1 MIHRTQQRV
10 AFPVATALLL
20 AHTLAAQSP
29 VPASLRFDVASLKP
43 SAPGFHE
50 STTVRMA
57 PGGQRYIGENASLK
71 LLMIVA
77 YRLKADQISGGP
89 SWMDSE
95 RYDMNAQA
103 ERQSSVEELH
113 VMLQNL
119 LADRFKLQFHKEK
132 KELPVYVLAVDG
144 AGNPKLQP
152 HEAENAG
159 EPWIDIGGK
168 MLQTTMHAKSVRMDY
183 FTFRLSQ
190 MMDRPVVDQTKL
202 NGAYDFDLAFTRELP
217 PNMSENTLINGAPV
231 DTSGPTIFEALRKQ
245 LGLRLEAQ
253 KAPVDILIVDH
264 AEKPAAN

>member
-1 MIHRTQQRV
+1 MKRLAVSI
-10 AFPVATALLL
+10 FLPVAL
-20 AHTLAAQSP
+20 AGQSP
-29 VPASLRFDVASLKP
+29 FPGSLRFDVASLKP

-50 STTVRMA
+50 SSTVRMA

-71 LLMIVA
+71 LMMIVA
-77 YRLKADQISGGP
+77 YRVKADQISGGP

-113 VMLQNL
+113 IMLRNL
-119 LADRFKLQFHKEK
+119 LSDRFKLQFHNEK
-132 KELPVYVLAVDG
+132 RELAAYVLTVDG
-144 AGNPKLQP
+144 AGSPKLQP

-159 EPWIDIGGK
+159 EPWIDVGGK
-168 MLQTTMHAKSVRMDY
+168 MLQTTMHAKSVGMDY
-183 FTFRLSQ
+183 FAFRLAQ

-202 NGAYDFDLAFTRELP
+202 SGAYDFDLAYTKELP
-217 PNMSENTLINGAPV
+217 PNMSENTQLNGAPV
-231 DTSGPTIFEALRKQ
+231 DTSGPTIFQAVRKQ

-253 KAPVDILIVDH
+253 RTPVAILAIDH